1 MSSAERSL
9 LGTILILA
17 ILCVYVDQEI
27 TTQVLTFLL
36 KIVIA
41 TAQLSITQVGIGLY
55 IFDLLTDA
63 VVVVIY
69 VTTIISSWGTCK
81 SNIFNTRANAKVIN
95 FT

>member
-27 TTQVLTFLL
+27 TTQVLTFVL

-69 VTTIISSWGTCK
+69 VTTIISSWVLVK
-81 SNIFNTRANAKVIN
+81 AISLIPEPMQR
-95 FT
+95 